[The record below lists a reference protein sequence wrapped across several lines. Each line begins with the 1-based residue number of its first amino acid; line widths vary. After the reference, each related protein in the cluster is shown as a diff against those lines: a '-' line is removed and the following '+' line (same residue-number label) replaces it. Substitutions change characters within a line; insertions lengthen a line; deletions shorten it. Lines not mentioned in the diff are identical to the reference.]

1 MEYLLNQNDRL
12 RDGEVPQLRIGS
24 VTLPSPLVLAPMA
37 GVTDIAFRTICR
49 ELGAGYTLTE
59 MVSAKALCY
68 QDKKTIPLMTLGP
81 GEHPAGVQV
90 FGSDPACMEEAAA
103 IIREVSGADIIDI
116 NMGCPVPKIANNGD
130 GSGLLKDPEKACR
143 VAEAVLKGAGD
154 TPVTVKMRLGW
165 DRGSIVC
172 LELAKE
178 LEKLGIAAVTLH
190 GRTKVQMYGGTA
202 DWDYIR
208 EMKKALSIPVIAN
221 GDVFSGQ
228 DAVRILKYTGADG
241 VMIARGC
248 FGNPWIFRQAKAAL
262 EGKEIPP
269 LPPLAE
275 RCDTAVRQFE
285 LAARYKSER
294 IACLEARKHY
304 AWYLKG
310 VPHAGYWKGEIAK
323 ITTLEDVYRVTAGI
337 KRELR
342 DADEER

>member
-1 MEYLLNQNDRL
+1 M
-12 RDGEVPQLRIGS
+12 RIGPVS
-24 VTLPSPLVLAPMA
+24 IPTPLILAPMA
-37 GVTDIAFRTICR
+37 GVTDIAFRAICR

-68 QDKKTIPLMTLGP
+68 QDKKTIPLMELGP
-81 GEHPAGVQV
+81 EEHPAGVQV
-90 FGSDPACMEEAAA
+90 FGSDPVCMEEAAA
-103 IIREVSGADIIDI
+103 IIREVSRADVIDI

-130 GSGLLKDPEKACR
+130 GSGLLKDLDKACR
-143 VAEAVLKGAGD
+143 VAEAVLRGAGE

-172 LELAKE
+172 LELAKALEE
-178 LEKLGIAAVTLH
+178 LGVAAVTLH

-202 DWDYIR
+202 NWDYIR
-208 EMKKALSIPVIAN
+208 EMKQALSIPVIAN
-221 GDVFSGQ
+221 GDVFSGR
-228 DAVRILKYTGADG
+228 DAARILKYTGADG

-248 FGNPWIFRQAKAAL
+248 FGNPWIFQQAKAAL

-269 LPPLAE
+269 LPPLAQ

-285 LAARYKSER
+285 LAAQYKSER

-310 VPHAGYWKGEIAK
+310 VPHAGYWKGEISK

>member
-1 MEYLLNQNDRL
+1 M
-12 RDGEVPQLRIGS
+12 RIGPVS
-24 VTLPSPLVLAPMA
+24 IPTPLILAPMA
-37 GVTDIAFRTICR
+37 GVTDIAFRAICR

-68 QDKKTIPLMTLGP
+68 QDKKTIPLMELGP
-81 GEHPAGVQV
+81 EEHPAGVQV
-90 FGSDPACMEEAAA
+90 FGSDPVCMEEAAA
-103 IIREVSGADIIDI
+103 IIREVSRADVIDI

-130 GSGLLKDPEKACR
+130 GSGLLKDLDKACR
-143 VAEAVLKGAGD
+143 VAEAVLRGAGE

-172 LELAKE
+172 LELAKALEE
-178 LEKLGIAAVTLH
+178 LGVAAVTLH

-202 DWDYIR
+202 NWDYIR
-208 EMKKALSIPVIAN
+208 EMKQTLSIPVIAN
-221 GDVFSGQ
+221 GDVFSGR
-228 DAVRILKYTGADG
+228 DAARILKYTGADG

-248 FGNPWIFRQAKAAL
+248 FGNPWIFQQAKAAL

-269 LPPLAE
+269 LPPLAQ
-275 RCDTAVRQFE
+275 RCDTAVQQFE
-285 LAARYKSER
+285 LAAQYKSER

-310 VPHAGYWKGEIAK
+310 VPHAGYWKGEISK